1 MQIAEQKGVT
11 IWVYPILKNSFFTKP
26 KKFTV
31 LPCYISSHTMKEIEK
46 KKKLYKLTDQ
56 MTYPP
61 INPRVARR
69 HQKQDTEKHN
79 TIRFWFNKDFLKWN
93 K

>member
-1 MQIAEQKGVT
+1 
-11 IWVYPILKNSFFTKP
+11 
-26 KKFTV
+26 
-31 LPCYISSHTMKEIEK
+31 MKEIER

-61 INPRVARR
+61 IKPRVARR